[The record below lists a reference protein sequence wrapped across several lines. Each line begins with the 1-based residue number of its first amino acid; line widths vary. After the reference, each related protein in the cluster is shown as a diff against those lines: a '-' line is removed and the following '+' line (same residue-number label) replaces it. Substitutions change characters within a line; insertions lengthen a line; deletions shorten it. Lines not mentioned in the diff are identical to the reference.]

1 MTQGDYQSSSA
12 CDCYFACLPFSPE
25 YITLKTSF
33 YSWEADWGANGRAP
47 ELARMRRR
55 TGMIK
60 VERVREN
67 KSENANR
74 I

>member
-1 MTQGDYQSSSA
+1 MMQGDFQSSSA
-12 CDCYFACLPFSPE
+12 YDCYFACPSFSPE
-25 YITLKTSF
+25 YITFKTSF

-47 ELARMRRR
+47 ELARMRKR